1 MLLAACLRR
10 AALPPSRQMRL
21 HLGTPTSC
29 HISKAALLLWIEI
42 TEGWWAEA
50 DLN

>member
-10 AALPPSRQMRL
+10 AALPPSYKSS
-21 HLGTPTSC
+21 LGLGAPASC
-29 HISKAALLLWIEI
+29 HISQAAMSLWTEI
-42 TEGWWAEA
+42 TERWWSEK